1 VKKRVAERVDGHPG
15 VGVLVGPRRCQHEG
29 HVIKVIRKRL
39 DRSLL
44 WSVVA
49 LLGVVGAGYVYPP
62 LASDPIYWLALIVF
76 LLPIGTAIAIRTRR
90 RAQAPAPMRSV
101 PFKLSAVFLTGLAL
115 VVFLNGQMDRSAV
128 TEIHTK
134 VAGKFTGRGRFSTSY
149 HPNVAS
155 WRRAGREE
163 ICASAG
169 TFMTARIAVTISPSS
184 FTEGRST
191 YPGTARS
198 RCSVSAR

>member
-1 VKKRVAERVDGHPG
+1 

-76 LLPIGTAIAIRTRR
+76 LLPIGTALAIRTRR
-90 RAQAPAPMRSV
+90 RAQAPAPMRSA

-163 ICASAG
+163 DLRVSRHVYDRADSG
-169 TFMTARIAVTISPSS
+169 DDISIQLHRGSFDLSWYGQIVLFRQRPIRSS
-184 FTEGRST
+184 S
-191 YPGTARS
+191 P
-198 RCSVSAR
+198 